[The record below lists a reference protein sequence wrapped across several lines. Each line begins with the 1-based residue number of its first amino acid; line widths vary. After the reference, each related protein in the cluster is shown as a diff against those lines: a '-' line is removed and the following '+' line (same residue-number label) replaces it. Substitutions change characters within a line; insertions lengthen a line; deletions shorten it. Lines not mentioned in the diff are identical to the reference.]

1 LNTLSLLAA
10 AVAAHL
16 AAVVV
21 RVDSVLA
28 QDYLLPQAQITPS
41 PSVAEAMEAELKVF
55 ADQAATIPYLAPLP
69 LQEVVAPV
77 LTIVRQIHLEQMV
90 ALAAAVLTPQVALHH
105 RTPVRRAAREI
116 RQAHPRHKAQMVER
130 EVVLPPHLAVAVAV
144 ERLLLALMALVL
156 LLVMVVLEPRR
167 LFLALA

>member
-1 LNTLSLLAA
+1 LSSRAA

-41 PSVAEAMEAELKVF
+41 PSVAEATEPQPKILAV
-55 ADQAATIPYLAPLP
+55 QTVTIPYLAPLP
-69 LQEVVAPV
+69 QLVVAVAGHTTRP
-77 LTIVRQIHLEQMV
+77 QIHRALMAV
-90 ALAAAVLTPQVALHH
+90 LAAVVHIHLTEVLPLHFLAH
-105 RTPVRRAAREI
+105 RAAREI
-116 RQAHPRHKAQMVER
+116 RQAYPRHKAQMVER
-130 EVVLPPHLAVAVAV
+130 EVVLPPHLVAAEAA
-144 ERLLLALMALVL
+144 ERLLLAPIVLVL
-156 LLVMVVLEPRR
+156 LLVMVVREPHR